1 MYKFFLSYFK
11 HFYWLALLQMSA
23 VFVALLNILV
33 LHNKP
38 PALLISYINL
48 VAPHKTDG
56 NSGNHYTNIKY
67 FKM

>member
-1 MYKFFLSYFK
+1 
-11 HFYWLALLQMSA
+11 MSA
-23 VFVALLNILV
+23 VFVALLHILV

-56 NSGNHYTNIKY
+56 HSGNHYIYY
-67 FKM
+67 FFNTEINSTEYI